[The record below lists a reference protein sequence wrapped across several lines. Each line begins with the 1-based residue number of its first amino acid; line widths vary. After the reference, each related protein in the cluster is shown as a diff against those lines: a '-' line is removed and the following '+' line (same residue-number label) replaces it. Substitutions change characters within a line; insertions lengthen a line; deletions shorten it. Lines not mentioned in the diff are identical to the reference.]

1 MWSSVILDILEF
13 IQLVICSTAAK
24 SSFTMFGFYGRRPQR
39 TGGLI
44 LKQKNFAQK
53 SFGDLQICSV
63 SYKLFYRQRFE
74 NWSNVLS
81 FLGLCWILSS
91 SNLNERQ
98 LSKSI
103 FRETSE
109 NPITA
114 VQSTRNKWVD

>member
-1 MWSSVILDILEF
+1 MWSSVILYILEF

-63 SYKLFYRQRFE
+63 SCKLFYRQRFE

-81 FLGLCWILSS
+81 FLGLGWILSS